1 MMKNKKKPIRNF
13 EQERAEKLSELGSHL
28 RQVRENQ
35 DLSLEDVAARTMIRS
50 GMLHAIEEGKLQHL
64 PEPVYIQGF
73 IRRFADALGLN
84 GAALASDFPTETNL
98 RLFKY
103 SSWIHLSPPQLR
115 PIHLYLVYIF
125 LIMCSVNG
133 MSYMIN
139 RSVVQVSG
147 LDNKQELKNQPPQGN
162 QAPTGQLAKV
172 ENASLLKNVANSN
185 QAVRVGLTLKA
196 ESWIQIVADGKIEF
210 EGVLSEGT
218 QRSWE
223 AKQQLVVIAGNAGGV
238 LVAVNDGQAKQ
249 MGEPGKVEEVTVK
262 ANPQS

>member
-1 MMKNKKKPIRNF
+1 MMKNKKKHIPNF
-13 EQERAEKLSELGSHL
+13 EQERAAKLSELGAHL
-28 RQVRENQ
+28 RQVREDQ

-50 GMLHAIEEGKLQHL
+50 RMLHAIEEGKLQHL

-84 GAALASDFPTETNL
+84 GAALASDFPTETNM
-98 RLFKY
+98 RFFKY
-103 SSWIHLSPPQLR
+103 SWIHLPSAQLR

-139 RSVVQVSG
+139 RSVAQVSG
-147 LDNKQELKNQPPQGN
+147 LDSKQELKNQPTQGN
-162 QAPTGQLAKV
+162 PAPTGQLAKL
-172 ENASLLKNVANSN
+172 ENASLLKTVSNSN
-185 QAVRVGLTLKA
+185 QTLRVGLTLKA
-196 ESWIQIVADGKIEF
+196 ESWIQIVADGKVEF
-210 EGVLSEGT
+210 EGVLSVGT

-262 ANPQS
+262 ANPKS